1 MGVRLSDTTPETRMA
16 APMVTANSCS
26 NRPRMPPM
34 NSTGMNTAAS
44 DSVIEIMV
52 NPISRAPANAAC
64 MGGSPISMCRTMF
77 SSITMASSTTK
88 PTESVKAISER
99 LSSEYPSKYMM
110 ANVPTMDIG
119 SAMLGIAVADKFRRN
134 RKITRIT
141 RTNARNN
148 VNLTSFTEER
158 IDTDRS

>member
-1 MGVRLSDTTPETRMA
+1 
-16 APMVTANSCS
+16 
-26 NRPRMPPM
+26 M
-34 NSTGMNTAAS
+34 NSTGINTAAS
-44 DSVIEIMV
+44 DSVMEIIV
-52 NPISRAPANAAC
+52 KPISRAPVKAAC

-88 PTESVKAISER
+88 PTESVNAISER
-99 LSSEYPSKYMM
+99 LSREYPSKYMM
-110 ANVPTMDIG
+110 ANVPTMDMG

-141 RTNARNN
+141 RTSARNR
-148 VNLTSFTEER
+148 VNFTSFTDER